1 MEVQVINNVGYIWNH
16 QDVRKLRDKHRIL
29 GSFVG
34 FSPKTFN
41 IGLPFILLPEEMQ
54 LLKEKRIIKLYQ
66 IDANKMM
73 RPSIIERASEHK
85 EQNYQ
90 MQIEEFKEERIE
102 RIHQMADRIVEGK
115 KRKLLQEERK
125 KRRKTEEGSGDA
137 NDDDIKEDI
146 VVDKE
151 SIINQEIAN
160 IKPITREMQVI
171 QTFEEDPW
179 LESEDKVCSKWSYP
193 YCDSLS
199 KCRLFTFKDLWN
211 NNYYL
216 TEGSKFG
223 GDFLVYCGDPVKYH
237 AKYVVICVESGEH
250 VSRAGARVQDLVARC
265 RLGTGVKKIIL
276 FSWLKGEDVKYKTL
290 TRGEQE

>member
-41 IGLPFILLPEEMQ
+41 IGLPFMLLPEEMQ
-54 LLKEKRIIKLYQ
+54 LLKEKGIIKIYV
-66 IDANKMM
+66 IDPDKMM
-73 RPSIIERASEHK
+73 RPSIIERAAEQK

-90 MQIEEFKEERIE
+90 MQIDEFKEERIE
-102 RIHQMADRIVEGK
+102 RIIQMADRIVEGK

-125 KRRKTEEGSGDA
+125 KRRKTEECSADN
-137 NDDDIKEDI
+137 NDNDVDITI
-146 VVDKE
+146 DKE

-179 LESEDKVCSKWSYP
+179 LESEDKICSKWSYP
-193 YCDSLS
+193 YSDDLS

-237 AKYVVICVESGEH
+237 AKYVVICVESEDH
-250 VSRAGARVQDLVARC
+250 VSRVETRVQDLVARC

-276 FSWLKGEDVKYKTL
+276 FSWLQGEDIKYKTL
-290 TRGEQE
+290 TRGDQQ